1 MTLPLIRLGRYYFL
15 LLRREEFG
23 LDPFPSCAHRH
34 MLCNRRKKTK
44 TSSVDSLEL
53 LIYFPLIPF
62 ALSSDPPYI
71 HTLCFSLHT
80 HNPLSIIS
88 ISLPAS
94 LSRIIMS
101 HLLKFH
107 CTLSLNVFVG
117 SGCLWTILI
126 IIIKCHFVLLCFLR
140 AEDSLRGTHSTPFLS
155 EPSEVFFFLPSVR
168 FWALWL
174 PYPTNH
180 SNLPRERLI

>member
-1 MTLPLIRLGRYYFL
+1 MASTHFHLALTGTCHAT
-15 LLRREEFG
+15 G
-23 LDPFPSCAHRH
+23 V
-34 MLCNRRKKTK
+34 NKKK
-44 TSSVDSLEL
+44 RTSSVDSLEL

-126 IIIKCHFVLLCFLR
+126 IIIKCHFILLCFLASGR
-140 AEDSLRGTHSTPFLS
+140 QTLRGHTLPPFYRNHPKFL
-155 EPSEVFFFLPSVR
+155 LPSFRSFLDSV
-168 FWALWL
+168 ASL
-174 PYPTNH
+174 PH
-180 SNLPRERLI
+180 